1 MSFHILPGICTLY
14 FKLSDEKKEEG
25 ELVACQLESE
35 EEEKK
40 MVTIAV
46 IIEEELLSRID
57 ASLRLEE
64 ELTQRETGE
73 LEFL

>member
-1 MSFHILPGICTLY
+1 M
-14 FKLSDEKKEEG
+14 
-25 ELVACQLESE
+25 VACQLESE

-73 LEFL
+73 LEFYNRDRIDDFQSMIY